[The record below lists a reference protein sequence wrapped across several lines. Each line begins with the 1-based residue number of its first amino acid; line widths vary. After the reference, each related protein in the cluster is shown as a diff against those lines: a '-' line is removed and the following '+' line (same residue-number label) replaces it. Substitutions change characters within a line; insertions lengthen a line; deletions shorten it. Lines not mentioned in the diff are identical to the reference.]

1 MNENESR
8 HDRFV
13 RIVEYRTNNIIKM
26 IKLLGNCS
34 NTMAYEYTTEEIDQI
49 FSAIE
54 DELKKAKS
62 RYSVNKKDNYELFK
76 LRR

>member
-1 MNENESR
+1 MNEIESK
-8 HDRFV
+8 HDRFI

-34 NTMAYEYTTEEIDQI
+34 NVSAYEYSEEEIDQI

-54 DELKKAKS
+54 NELRKSKS
-62 RYSVNKKDNYELFK
+62 RFSVNKKDNCDLFK